1 MFDVLLIEV
10 VSIDRIDRVD
20 LILLR
25 VVVDV
30 EGLVLVDSCDSNVVG
45 LFI

>member
-1 MFDVLLIEV
+1 LFDVLCIEV
-10 VSIDRIDRVD
+10 VSIYVFDRVD

-30 EGLVLVDSCDSNVVG
+30 EDLVLVDSCDN
-45 LFI
+45 

>member
-1 MFDVLLIEV
+1 LFDVLLVKI
-10 VSIDRIDRVD
+10 VSIYVSDRVD

-30 EGLVLVDSCDSNVVG
+30 EDLVLVDTCDN
-45 LFI
+45 